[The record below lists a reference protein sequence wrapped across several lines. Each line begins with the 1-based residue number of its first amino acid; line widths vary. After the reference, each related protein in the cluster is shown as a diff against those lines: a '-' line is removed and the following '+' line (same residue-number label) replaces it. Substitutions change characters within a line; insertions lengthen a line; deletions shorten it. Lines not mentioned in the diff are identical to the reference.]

1 VQPRTLVH
9 REHIVPASRG
19 QMSRSVEAVLSVE
32 LARHTRRMSPST
44 QDELSPQVTADA
56 SMLHTR
62 ECPHLGASALASLVP
77 ATSHQLKTLPMGSSC
92 RDLLDGG
99 RRQNYPSLE
108 AAMEALPLPLENRH
122 RVRQFAAKLSYAQI
136 WVPASRSYIAVS
148 AGPGSPC
155 LAYFNKG
162 FVDVHRPSQSQERWR
177 DPRVGT
183 LLRPPPR
190 IALSN
195 PLGRQRLRGLGRSKL
210 TSVG

>member
-1 VQPRTLVH
+1 MQPRTLVH

-77 ATSHQLKTLPMGSSC
+77 AASHQLKTLPMGSWC

-99 RRQNYPSLE
+99 RRQNYPNLE

-162 FVDVHRPSQSQERWR
+162 FVDVHRPSSLRR
-177 DPRVGT
+177 DGAT
-183 LLRPPPR
+183 HEWEHCSALPR

-195 PLGRQRLRGLGRSKL
+195 PLGRQRLRGLGGSKL